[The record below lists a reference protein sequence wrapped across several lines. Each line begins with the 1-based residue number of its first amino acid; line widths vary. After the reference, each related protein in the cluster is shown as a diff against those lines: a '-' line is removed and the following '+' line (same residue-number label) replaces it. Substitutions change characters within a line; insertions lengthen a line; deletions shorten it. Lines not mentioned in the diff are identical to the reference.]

1 MSKIIGG
8 FTFNDEK
15 MLFQALTHSSYSGSN
30 YERLEFLGDS
40 ILDFLIADILF
51 DNKNLKEAEL
61 TRARASLA
69 CEDNLSKVFDFLK
82 LDDQVKLG
90 KSCKVLTKAIRADI
104 IESILACVYLQGG
117 ILPAK
122 QFILDN
128 FNLNVDDSKD
138 YKTAFQEY
146 AQKYKYC
153 FYYKLDKT
161 EGPAHKLVF
170 YISLYMN
177 DEKVA
182 EAQGNSKLEAEKICA
197 KIALDKLTNK

>member
-1 MSKIIGG
+1 MNKIIGG
-8 FTFNDEK
+8 FTFDDSQ
-15 MLFQALTHSSYSGSN
+15 MLSQALTHSSYSENN

-51 DNKNLKEAEL
+51 DNKKLKEAEL

-69 CEDNLSKVFDFLK
+69 CEDNLSKVFDRLK
-82 LDDQVKLG
+82 LSDLVKLG
-90 KSCKVLTKAIRADI
+90 KSCKILTKAIKADI

-117 ILPAK
+117 ILSAK

-128 FNLNVDDSKD
+128 FSLSVDDAKD

-146 AQKYKYC
+146 AQKYRYS
-153 FYYKLDKT
+153 FSYKLDKT

-177 DEKVA
+177 DERVA
-182 EAQGNSKLEAEKICA
+182 EAQGNSKLEAEKKCA